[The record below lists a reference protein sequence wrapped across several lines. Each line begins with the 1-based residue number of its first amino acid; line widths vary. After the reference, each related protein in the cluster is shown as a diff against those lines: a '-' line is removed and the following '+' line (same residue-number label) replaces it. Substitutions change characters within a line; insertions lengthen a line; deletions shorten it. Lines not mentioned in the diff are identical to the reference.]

1 MEKRKKRFLNYT
13 WHQGVPRGDFMDGSV
28 CKDGNGTLFFGSQ
41 NGACYFNPEHII
53 ENTQIAPVKIT
64 DIKSYNYSDPSS
76 KGVIVPITDN
86 KVNLSYRS
94 STFTISFSVMD
105 FSQTPQVEYA
115 YTMEGLGKT
124 GLK

>member
-1 MEKRKKRFLNYT
+1 
-13 WHQGVPRGDFMDGSV
+13 MDGSV
-28 CKDGNGTLFFGSQ
+28 CKDENGNLFFGSQ

-53 ENTQIAPVKIT
+53 ENVQIAPVKIT

-94 STFTISFSVMD
+94 SI
-105 FSQTPQVEYA
+105 
-115 YTMEGLGKT
+115 
-124 GLK
+124 